1 MITYIIGSL
10 TNSSSRITAF
20 SFSFCSLHATE
31 ALADIREITQR
42 DEDHKQTLQQVL
54 TGFKE
59 MKRLKATQELF
70 EQEEDMDAP
79 LSRSKE
85 AFVSRITTTRYNGL
99 ALLKQ
104 TYQVEKDINT
114 MEIDR
119 NDGSAAYERRKT
131 EITEEIDRLNR
142 KLNDL
147 TGEIGKN
154 RAKSIYRRK

>member
-1 MITYIIGSL
+1 MRHMFGSV
-10 TNSSSRITAF
+10 THSFSRLTAF
-20 SFSFCSLHATE
+20 SVSFCRLHATE

-42 DEDHKQTLQQVL
+42 DEDHKQTLQQTL

-59 MKRLKATQELF
+59 MKRLKAIQELF

-79 LSRSKE
+79 LPSSQD
-85 AFVSRITTTRYNGL
+85 ALVSRITTTRYNGL

-104 TYQVEKDINT
+104 TYQVEKDIT
-114 MEIDR
+114 KIGIDR
-119 NDGSAAYERRKT
+119 IDGSAAYERRKT

-147 TGEIGKN
+147 TGKIGRN